1 MQPRT
6 TALFM
11 SRPASAP
18 VPPLRL
24 LGNKCP
30 RTRSALEEPVCEK
43 LIESRQH
50 RIPRQVERL
59 RKVASRRQSNTSPQ
73 LPRKNQL
80 PQMQIQLPVQ
90 RIAGTP
96 IDRER
101 RNNSGRSLRHSLAEP
116 EHQNSSGM

>member
-24 LGNKCP
+24 LGKKCP

-59 RKVASRRQSNTSPQ
+59 RKVASRRQSNTARNCPVRISS
-73 LPRKNQL
+73 RKCRYNCRCRGSL
-80 PQMQIQLPVQ
+80 EL
-90 RIAGTP
+90 RSTESGGTIADEAFDIP
-96 IDRER
+96 
-101 RNNSGRSLRHSLAEP
+101 
-116 EHQNSSGM
+116 